1 MNYRFEIPLFENME
15 IVMMMTQERSA
26 VATVANPAPQ
36 EKPTLD
42 EVCDRIQADDNG
54 KWDTIL
60 SKNELVMQGGKLKLP
75 DGYESHVCDS
85 LAPTP
90 WATGQLC
97 GRLGIPTA
105 YFRRCPIR
113 LQDTQF
119 NFWSC
124 YNGES
129 DEHFHAG
136 DSLPPASRYPEEDG
150 YSYEDDYVE
159 SEPTAYRNGHSIG
172 NGFYNR
178 GSAGSTAS
186 EYWRLRARGESLR
199 AVLTERYSPLDNRA
213 LLESLRKS
221 LPPHLQVQ
229 WVELDD
235 ESFHLRLFDPNL
247 RRHVRSNDPLQA
259 GLHIA
264 NSEVGKRS
272 VTVDA
277 VVYREVCTNGL
288 VRLVKGKSILQQRHI
303 GVAPAH
309 FKVLLRQA
317 MQQSLLAAQEFMAQ
331 MAATADQPLQDVDKE
346 LKQLVTH
353 WKLSQNFVEQ
363 VQASLQQEDP
373 HYQETVFGLVNAVT
387 HAAQT
392 LDADRRFEMEIVA
405 GKLLERRSMRSTAM
419 PQTRK
424 VVTLAPVPKET
435 SPLQMARDTF
445 DATPVE
451 EVETVDSEAVAA

>member
-1 MNYRFEIPLFENME
+1 ML
-15 IVMMMTQERSA
+15 MTQEKRSA
-26 VATVANPAPQ
+26 EAIVTPARQ
-36 EKPTLD
+36 DKPTLD

-60 SKNELVMQGGKLKLP
+60 PKNELVMQGGKLRLP
-75 DGYESHVCDS
+75 DGYESHACDT

-90 WATGQLC
+90 WAAGQLC

-105 YFRRCPIR
+105 YFRRCPAR

-124 YNGES
+124 YTGES
-129 DEHFHAG
+129 DEHFYPG
-136 DSLPPASRYPEEDG
+136 ESLPPASRYPEEDG

-159 SEPTAYRNGHSIG
+159 SEPAAYRNGHSIG
-172 NGFYNR
+172 NGFYNS

-186 EYWRLRARGESLR
+186 EYWLLRARGETLR

-221 LPPHLQVQ
+221 LPPHLLVQ
-229 WVELDD
+229 WIALDD
-235 ESFHLRLFDPNL
+235 ESFHLRMFDPNL
-247 RRHVRSNDPLQA
+247 RRDVRSDDPLQA

-277 VVYREVCTNGL
+277 VVYREVCSNGL

-309 FKVLLRQA
+309 FTVLLRQA
-317 MQQSLLAAQEFMAQ
+317 MQQSLLTAQEFMTQ
-331 MAATADQPLQDVDKE
+331 MAVAADQPLQDVEKE
-346 LKQLVTH
+346 LKQLVSH
-353 WKLSQNFVEQ
+353 WKLTQSFVEQ
-363 VQASLQQEDP
+363 VQASLQQEDAR
-373 HYQETVFGLVNAVT
+373 YQETVFGLVNAVT

-392 LDADRRFEMEIVA
+392 LDADRRYEMEAFA
-405 GKLLERRSMRSTAM
+405 GKLLERRSMRSAVVSS
-419 PQTRK
+419 PRK
-424 VVTLAPVPKET
+424 VVTLVPAPKP
-435 SPLQMARDTF
+435 PLQMARDYF

-451 EVETVDSEAVAA
+451 EREPADSEAVAA

>member
-15 IVMMMTQERSA
+15 IVMTMTQERSA

-42 EVCDRIQADDNG
+42 EVCDRIQADDSG

-60 SKNELVMQGGKLKLP
+60 PKNELVMQGGKLRLP
-75 DGYESHVCDS
+75 DGYDSHACNS

-105 YFRRCPIR
+105 YFRRCPTR

-119 NFWSC
+119 NFWSGKDNSG
-124 YNGES
+124 NGHPLANE
-129 DEHFHAG
+129 A
-136 DSLPPASRYPEEDG
+136 LPPASHYPEEEG
-150 YSYEDDYVE
+150 YCYEDDYAQ
-159 SEPTAYRNGHSIG
+159 SEPSAYRNGFPNAVPTG
-172 NGFYNR
+172 VK
-178 GSAGSTAS
+178 AS
-186 EYWRLRARGESLR
+186 EYWLLRARGESLR

-213 LLESLRKS
+213 LLEALRKS
-221 LPPHLQVQ
+221 LPLHLQVQ
-229 WVELDD
+229 WVALDD

-247 RRHVRSNDPLQA
+247 RRDVRSGDPLQA

-277 VVYREVCTNGL
+277 VVYREVCSNGL
-288 VRLVKGKSILQQRHI
+288 VRLVKGKSVLQQRHI

-309 FKVLLRQA
+309 FTVLLRQA

-331 MAATADQPLQDVDKE
+331 MAAAADQPLQDVEKE

-353 WKLSQNFVEQ
+353 WKLSQGFVEQ
-363 VQASLQQEDP
+363 VQASLRQEDAR
-373 HYQETVFGLVNAVT
+373 YQETAFGLVNAIT

-392 LDADRRFEMEIVA
+392 LDADRRFEMEVVA
-405 GKLLERRSMRSTAM
+405 GKLLERRLMRSTAM
-419 PQTRK
+419 SHTRK
-424 VVTLAPVPKET
+424 VVALAPVPKET

-451 EVETVDSEAVAA
+451 EAETVDSEAVAA